1 MYFFFVQ
8 TDTFFWCAVAE
19 IWTFLKSLSSS
30 CTLSNDYGVCR
41 KFNLRN
47 FFTSNQL
54 LFVCT
59 VTSQMLLLYAT
70 SCSKG
75 KITSL
80 IFYKVE
86 LGIKGCLFFLFQ
98 MWVIY
103 CIILHSLHIQYVTCQ
118 KVFQFLAST
127 SMLPFASH
135 FSISISILFIHRNT
149 FCIWFINSTQQ
160 YLCTPLHVH
169 NKWVMKDCRA
179 KTVYYLHYMRLWIHH
194 IHSHFCSL
202 QQSEYFPHF
211 KRRSCWN
218 TNLHS
223 FNITL

>member
-1 MYFFFVQ
+1 MYCDL
-8 TDTFFWCAVAE
+8 TNAASMCH
-19 IWTFLKSLSSS
+19 FLFQGKNNFPYLLQSRAR
-30 CTLSNDYGVCR
+30 NKGV
-41 KFNLRN
+41 
-47 FFTSNQL
+47 S
-54 LFVCT
+54 
-59 VTSQMLLLYAT
+59 
-70 SCSKG
+70 
-75 KITSL
+75 
-80 IFYKVE
+80 
-86 LGIKGCLFFLFQ
+86 LFQ
-98 MWVIY
+98 MWVLY

-149 FCIWFINSTQQ
+149 FYIWFINSTQQ
-160 YLCTPLHVH
+160 YLCTLLHIH
-169 NKWVMKDCRA
+169 NKCVMKDCRA

-223 FNITL
+223 FNL